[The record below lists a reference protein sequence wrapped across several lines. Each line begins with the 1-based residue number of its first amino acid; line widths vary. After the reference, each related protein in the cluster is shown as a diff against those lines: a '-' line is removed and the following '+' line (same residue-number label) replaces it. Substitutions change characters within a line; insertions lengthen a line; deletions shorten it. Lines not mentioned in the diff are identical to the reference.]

1 MVTAMKVG
9 HARLGVGGL
18 LLLLAPVACSEVLDI
33 PNDPKLVQTGPWRC
47 LGQSSPATAVSP
59 PSAQASVRVQ
69 ACNFISDCTTNAT
82 GLTAR
87 LCDKRDVGCN
97 NPRLSGIT
105 DTNGELRFQ
114 VPTAGGGFDGY
125 LLVTS
130 QVASC
135 TDTQAFGAVAG
146 KTLCDLVS
154 PTCDI
159 SAPDMRC
166 YLPVYAPAMLFFNPP
181 IVADVDTPLPLQL
194 FPTSGLPTVIGAA
207 GIQVDP
213 TAGNLFIQ
221 ALDCDG
227 KPASGVTYQ
236 IAQYQS
242 QVSSLYVD
250 NGIVSESVTH
260 TDATGVGGFVRVPP
274 GFVSVTG
281 YNSDSV
287 AIGEIGVQAAPS
299 VLTYSPLLPQ

>member
-1 MVTAMKVG
+1 MVTAMNAWRTK
-9 HARLGVGGL
+9 LLVGGL
-18 LLLLAPVACSEVLDI
+18 WVCLTPTACSEVLDI
-33 PNDPKLVQTGPWRC
+33 PSDPRLAATGPWRC
-47 LGQSSPATAVSP
+47 VGQSLAVAP
-59 PSAQASVRVQ
+59 NVPINAQANVVVQ
-69 ACNFISDCTTNAT
+69 ACNFISDCTTAAT
-82 GLTAR
+82 GLMAR
-87 LCDKRDVGCN
+87 VCDKRDVGCN
-97 NPRLSGIT
+97 NPRSTGIT
-105 DTNGELRFQ
+105 DMNGELRFQ

-135 TDTQAFGAVAG
+135 TDAQAFGAAAG
-146 KTLCDLVS
+146 KTLCDLAS
-154 PTCDI
+154 PMCDI
-159 SAPDMRC
+159 TAPDTRC

-181 IVADVDTPLPLQL
+181 IVADIDTPLPLQL
-194 FPTSGLPTVIGAA
+194 FPTSGLPAVIGAA

-213 TAGNLFIQ
+213 MAGNLFIQ

-236 IAQYQS
+236 MAQYES
-242 QVSSLYVD
+242 QVSPLYVD

-260 TDATGVGGFVRVPP
+260 TDSTGVGGFVRVPP

-287 AIGEIGVQAAPS
+287 AVGEIGVQAAPS
-299 VLTYSPLLPQ
+299 VLTYSALLPQ

>member
-1 MVTAMKVG
+1 MVTAMKVW
-9 HARLGVGGL
+9 RTKVCVGGL
-18 LLLLAPVACSEVLDI
+18 LLVLTPVACSQVLDI
-33 PNDPKLVQTGPWRC
+33 PSDPKLLATGPWRC
-47 LGQSSPATAVSP
+47 LGQSLAMAPAAPVN
-59 PSAQASVRVQ
+59 AQANVRVQ

-97 NPRLSGIT
+97 NPRSTGIT

-130 QVASC
+130 QAASC
-135 TDTQAFGAVAG
+135 TDTQAFGAAAG
-146 KTLCDLVS
+146 KTLCDLVA
-154 PTCDI
+154 PMCDTT
-159 SAPDMRC
+159 APDARC

-194 FPTSGLPTVIGAA
+194 FPTSGLPAVIGAA

-213 TAGNLFIQ
+213 MAGNLFIQ

-236 IAQYQS
+236 MAQYED
-242 QVSSLYVD
+242 QVSPLYVD

-260 TDATGVGGFVRVPP
+260 TDSTGVGGFVRVPP

-281 YNSDSV
+281 YNSDSA

-299 VLTYSPLLPQ
+299 VLTYSALLPQ